1 MGENQILVAIKKPG
15 ELPGLEP
22 LFENSLEAF
31 QKAVGGYIE
40 VVTVASDLVLIC
52 NEEGRLL
59 NLPFNTTICGM
70 DFYGPVLAVGT
81 KGEGFASIRGSEVP
95 AILKLLNGRS
105 CR

>member
-40 VVTVASDLVLIC
+40 VLTVASDLDK
-52 NEEGRLL
+52 NGYR
-59 NLPFNTTICGM
+59 
-70 DFYGPVLAVGT
+70 GPR
-81 KGEGFASIRGSEVP
+81 FMEV
-95 AILKLLNGRS
+95 KHDRQ
-105 CR
+105 

>member
-31 QKAVGGYIE
+31 QKAVG
-40 VVTVASDLVLIC
+40 
-52 NEEGRLL
+52 
-59 NLPFNTTICGM
+59 
-70 DFYGPVLAVGT
+70 T
-81 KGEGFASIRGSEVP
+81 KGEGFASIRGSAVP
-95 AILKLLNGRS
+95 AILKLLNGRD

>member
-1 MGENQILVAIKKPG
+1 MGEKQILVAIKKPG

-52 NEEGRLL
+52 NEEGRLPGRRRLSLLLQVWAGYEKGRWRGFL
-59 NLPFNTTICGM
+59 N
-70 DFYGPVLAVGT
+70 
-81 KGEGFASIRGSEVP
+81 
-95 AILKLLNGRS
+95 
-105 CR
+105 